1 MAHFKYIARDQ
12 SGKRV
17 TGSQEAPEPNVL
29 LERLT
34 QKGYVVTKIEPVNET
49 GQSSWLKMSFGGG
62 KKISEEQFIFFNL
75 QLANM
80 IESGLTLISSLDNI
94 IKQVKNPSFRGV
106 LRKVTSSIEE
116 GKSFSEATSQFPK
129 VFPELFTSLMF
140 AGEASGTL
148 DMILQ
153 RYAKMVEDQFEL
165 KKKVKSAMTY
175 PIILITVSVGV
186 VVLMITLVVP
196 NFVAIFVKSGV
207 PLPWPTQFL
216 YGLSM
221 GARKYWFVSILICI
235 LPFAVVGFLKTTVWG
250 KKAFDTFKLRV
261 PLFGSLTRKVIMSR
275 WARTLGTL
283 IGGGLPILQ
292 ALVISKKVAQNV
304 VIEHGIE
311 QACEAVERGGRI
323 GDTFR
328 EDKEFPIEVVQMIS
342 VGEESGT
349 IDKMLIKVAEF
360 YDKIISY
367 QVKRLSELI
376 EPAFLV
382 VVGAIVAFIMISILL
397 PIFDMMK
404 AIQGGGFK

>member
-1 MAHFKYIARDQ
+1 MPHYKYIARDQ
-12 SGKRV
+12 SGKRI

-29 LERLT
+29 IERLT
-34 QKGYVVTKIEPVNET
+34 QKGYIVTKLEPVNE
-49 GQSSWLKMSFGGG
+49 QVSSNWLKMSFGSG

-80 IESGLTLISSLDNI
+80 IESGLTLLSSLENI
-94 IKQVKNPSFRGV
+94 IQQIKNAAFRGI
-106 LRKVTSSIEE
+106 LRRVAGGIEE
-116 GKSFSEATSQFPK
+116 GKSFSEATAQFPK
-129 VFPELFTSLMF
+129 VFPELFTSLVY
-140 AGEASGTL
+140 AGEVSGTL
-148 DMILQ
+148 DSILQ

-196 NFVAIFVKSGV
+196 NFVTIFVKSGI

-216 YGLSM
+216 YNLSM
-221 GARKYWFVSILICI
+221 GARRYWYISLLVCI
-235 LPFAVVGFLKTTVWG
+235 LPFAVVGFMKTTLWG
-250 KKAFDTFKLRV
+250 RKALDNFKLRV

-304 VIEHGIE
+304 LIEKGI
-311 QACEAVERGGRI
+311 QDACEAVEKGGRV

-328 EDKEFPIEVVQMIS
+328 ENKEFPIEVVQMIS
-342 VGEESGT
+342 VGEESGSL
-349 IDKMLIKVAEF
+349 DKMLIKIAEF

-376 EPAFLV
+376 EPMFLV

-404 AIQGGGFK
+404 AIQGRG